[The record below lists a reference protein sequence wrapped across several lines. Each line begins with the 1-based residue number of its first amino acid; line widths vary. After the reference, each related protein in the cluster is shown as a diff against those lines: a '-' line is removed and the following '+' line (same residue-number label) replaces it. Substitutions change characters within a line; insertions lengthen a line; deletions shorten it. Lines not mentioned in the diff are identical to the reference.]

1 MPVLEPIRLH
11 APLKNI
17 ALAAPRGA
25 ATFTDE
31 DIEAAKREAYRR
43 GSEEATRLLERQ
55 MIEQRGEMLALQ
67 SKTFA
72 ALTAQHAALAQQ
84 LHDVVPELVIEG
96 VARVLATTE
105 FDREAVVRIATDLL
119 AEVAPGREQV
129 ELQLAPAD
137 LDLIAGYD
145 AGFREKHPEI
155 TFRANPDLRSGDC
168 MAQSRFG
175 MIDGRLATKLR
186 ALEGFLK

>member
-84 LHDVVPELVIEG
+84 LHEVVPELVVEA
-96 VARVLATTE
+96 VARVLANTE
-105 FDREAVVRIATDLL
+105 FDREAVVRIANDLL

-129 ELQLAPAD
+129 ELQLAPRD
-137 LDLIAGYD
+137 LELIAGYEE
-145 AGFREKHPEI
+145 GFREKHPAI
-155 TFRANPDLRSGDC
+155 VFHANPDLRPGDC
-168 MAQSRFG
+168 TVHSRFG
-175 MIDGRLATKLR
+175 IIDGRLAVKLR